1 MKKTGNKDPQGE
13 TASKVFSKAEVD
25 VFKRVFDKLA
35 KGGETI
41 HLQAYV
47 RQIKEMTKNK
57 DDSILKLIITDLE
70 NDGDETLTF
79 KHFITLMEEKVGDL
93 ESASG
98 IQRIFT
104 FIAKDPV
111 KQRVSVQDLQRIRG
125 ELGLSVSDKDLQ
137 RLVNF
142 VTISYKERTDFTY
155 QEFEKFILK
164 HQ

>member
-1 MKKTGNKDPQGE
+1 MKKTGQKDLQAE
-13 TASKVFSKAEVD
+13 LASKVFAKAEVE

-41 HLQAYV
+41 RLQTYV
-47 RQIKEMTKNK
+47 KQIKDMTKNK
-57 DDSILKLIITDLE
+57 EDNIMKLIISDLE

-79 KHFITLMEEKVGDL
+79 KQFIALMEEKVGDL

-104 FIAKDPV
+104 FIAKDPA
-111 KQRVSVQDLQRIRG
+111 KQRVTLQDLQRIRD
-125 ELGLSVSDKDLQ
+125 ELGLSASDKDLQ

-142 VTISYKERTDFTY
+142 VTISFKERVDFTY
-155 QEFEKFILK
+155 EEFERFVLK
-164 HQ
+164 HK